1 MLSKNTNLKFQGIGG
16 PTPILKFALEMIL
29 PMCAHC
35 TQKRKIGNIYV
46 KLGIIYDVGIMTV
59 AQDIIKYNIDDS

>member
-1 MLSKNTNLKFQGIGG
+1 M
-16 PTPILKFALEMIL
+16 PILKFALEMIL

-46 KLGIIYDVGIMTV
+46 KLGIIYDVGIMTIMAIRAV
-59 AQDIIKYNIDDS
+59 EFSNGVYKIRKIFA